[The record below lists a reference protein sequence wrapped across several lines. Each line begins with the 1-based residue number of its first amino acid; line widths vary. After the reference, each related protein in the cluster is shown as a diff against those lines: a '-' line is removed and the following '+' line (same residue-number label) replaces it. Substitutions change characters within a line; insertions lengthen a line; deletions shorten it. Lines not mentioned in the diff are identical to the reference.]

1 MAAMIFE
8 RIAIGGGAILSDPSG
23 PGNAAAT
30 LFDLDHWRQRGSVTE
45 LSGGRGSVAYID
57 AGPDQWVLRRFLR
70 GGLPGRLVRETYL
83 FTGEERTRSFRELR
97 LLGELVDR
105 GLPVPGPAAARYLR
119 RGLGYTADLVTRRLP
134 PCETLGARLLAGR
147 MAEGDWRAVGRCL
160 RRFHAAGVR
169 HADLNANN
177 IMLATTAAAG
187 DVWLLDFDRGT
198 IVPPGPWRDDVLARL
213 ARSLAKITRGE
224 GAPDA
229 WRQGFG
235 LLRAAH
241 DAAS

>member
-1 MAAMIFE
+1 MAAMKFE

-30 LFDLDHWRQRGSVTE
+30 LFDLDRWRRQGSVVE
-45 LSGGRGSVAYID
+45 VPGGRGSVAYID
-57 AGPDQWVLRRFLR
+57 AGPDQWVLRRYRR
-70 GGLPGRLVRETYL
+70 GGLPGRFVRGTYL
-83 FTGEERTRSFRELR
+83 FTGEERTRSFLELR
-97 LLGELVDR
+97 LLGELADR
-105 GLPVPGPAAARYLR
+105 GLPVPRPAAARYRR
-119 RGLGYTADLVTRRLP
+119 RGCWYSADLVTRRLP
-134 PCETLGARLLAGR
+134 PCETLAARLLAGR

-160 RRFHAAGVR
+160 RRFHDAGVR

-177 IMLATTAAAG
+177 IMLAAAAG
-187 DVWLLDFDRGT
+187 ASDVWLLDFDRGA
-198 IVPPGPWRDDVLARL
+198 IVPPGPWCDEVLARL

-224 GAPDA
+224 CAPDA

-241 DAAS
+241 DAAG